1 MRVQFFEDPQRG
13 PRPREDVRF
22 NQLGLF
28 VHEDGR
34 RVAVGFDITP
44 FLERPS
50 IQVIV
55 TSDSGQE
62 AATFS
67 IIEATQSNFNV
78 TMHLR
83 DKEPTELYTVE
94 AYLFYPSPEEPRM
107 VVDKATRTFYASRPG
122 EQ

>member
-1 MRVQFFEDPQRG
+1 MRVQFFEDPKWA
-13 PRPREDVRF
+13 PRPREEVRF

-34 RVAVGFDITP
+34 RIAVGFDITP

-50 IQVIV
+50 IQVV
-55 TSDSGQE
+55 VSNEVGEE

-67 IIEATQSNFNV
+67 VIEATQANFNV
-78 TMHLR
+78 TVHLR
-83 DKEPTELYTVE
+83 DEEPGKIYTVE
-94 AYLFYPSPEEPRM
+94 AFLFYASPGEART
-107 VVDKATRTFYASRPG
+107 VVDKATRTFDASRPG